1 MRSSWRWS
9 RGCSGLFASLDVVLF
24 YIFFEFS
31 LIPLFFLIGIW
42 GGPERRRASVTFFLY
57 TLAGSLLTL
66 LGVIALV
73 VVHYQYSPGHV
84 LTFSIPELTRGLA
97 AAPLGRVARGPT
109 TGRRARRP

>member
-1 MRSSWRWS
+1 M
-9 RGCSGLFASLDVVLF
+9 VLF
-24 YIFFEFS
+24 YIFFEFT

-73 VVHYQYSPGHV
+73 VVHYQYSPSHV
-84 LTFSIPELTRGLA
+84 LTFSIPELTERPGRPALA
-97 AAPLGRVARGPT
+97 RVAA
-109 TGRRARRP
+109 GRPLVARARRR